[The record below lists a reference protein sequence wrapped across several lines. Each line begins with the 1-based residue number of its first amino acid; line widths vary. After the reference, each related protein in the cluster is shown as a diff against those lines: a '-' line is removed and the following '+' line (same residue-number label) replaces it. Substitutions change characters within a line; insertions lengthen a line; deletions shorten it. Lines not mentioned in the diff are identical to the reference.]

1 MTHSLSAQ
9 ADTIIVK
16 DYTGI
21 FITTNEDGNTTP
33 VTDYSKINKAG
44 FFLNEV
50 PEGTLRICNDQ
61 ELFAWVDG
69 RLVLST
75 KGCVFIDPEILFK
88 HTSSDSIFF
97 SFNASPKFENFKCEL
112 VIFENLK
119 VLSDEISKPRQ
130 VRDSFH
136 EFCIIVILVLLTGLG
151 LFAAAF
157 QGRLNFFIS
166 RTFSLKSSAYQF
178 TNTSFFGRANIAMIL
193 LVCLTAAFE
202 IIYIDQKINSEF
214 VKPLT
219 LGGFSLWWLTIT
231 MWLCLFFLGKRI
243 ITQAISRLFQMPKL
257 RDWQLFDLVNFSG
270 YFVLILFIII
280 LWDFILK
287 SQETTW
293 INSYFS
299 YYFIGV
305 LLLFALWF
313 IIKFVINST
322 YQKLL
327 IISYLCA
334 TEIIPSI
341 LLMVWFLK

>member
-1 MTHSLSAQ
+1 M
-9 ADTIIVK
+9 VK

-21 FITTNEDGNTTP
+21 FITTSESGNTAP
-33 VTDYSKINKAG
+33 VTDYSTIDKAG

-75 KGCVFIDPEILFK
+75 TGCIFIDPKILFERA
-88 HTSSDSIFF
+88 TSDSIYF
-97 SFNASPKFENFKCEL
+97 SFSASPKFENFKCEL
-112 VIFENLK
+112 VIFEDLQ
-119 VLSDEISKPRQ
+119 VLTDEVSRPRQ
-130 VRDSFH
+130 VRDPFQ
-136 EFCIIVILVLLTGLG
+136 EFCIIVLLILLLGLG
-151 LFAAAF
+151 LFASTF
-157 QGRLNFFIS
+157 PGRLNFFIS

-202 IIYIDQKINSEF
+202 IIYIDQKIDAEF
-214 VKPLT
+214 AKPLS

-243 ITQAISRLFQMPKL
+243 LTQAISRLFQMPKL

-270 YFVLILFIII
+270 YFVLVLFIII

-287 SQETTW
+287 SQTSTW
-293 INSYFS
+293 VNSYFS

-313 IIKFVINST
+313 IIKFVINSS

>member
-1 MTHSLSAQ
+1 MHSLVGQS
-9 ADTIIVK
+9 DTIVVR
-16 DYTGI
+16 DYAAI
-21 FITTNEDGNTTP
+21 FITTDEAGNTEP
-33 VTDYSKINKAG
+33 VTDYSEIDKAG
-44 FFLNEV
+44 FFLTEI

-69 RLVLST
+69 RLVLNA
-75 KGCVFIDPEILFK
+75 KGCVFIDPEVLFK
-88 HTSSDSIFF
+88 HSTSDSIFF

-112 VIFENLK
+112 VIFDDLQ
-119 VLSDEISKPRQ
+119 VATDEVSKSRQ

-136 EFCIIVILVLLTGLG
+136 EFCIIVILILLAGLG
-151 LFAAAF
+151 LFAATF
-157 QGRLNFFIS
+157 PGRLNFFIS

-178 TNTSFFGRANIAMIL
+178 TNTSFFGQANIAMIV

-202 IIYIDQKINSEF
+202 IIYIDHKINSDYSQ
-214 VKPLT
+214 PIS

-231 MWLCLFFLGKRI
+231 MWLCLFFLGKRVL
-243 ITQAISRLFQMPKL
+243 TQMISRLFQMPRL

-270 YFVLILFIII
+270 YFVLVLFIII

-287 SQETTW
+287 SQSTTW
-293 INSYFS
+293 INTYFS
-299 YYFIGV
+299 YYFIAV

-313 IIKFVINST
+313 IIKFVINSS